1 MKSERIGLR
10 FSRKDDD
17 IVSWLLM
24 LKENKIE
31 QSFAVKALLKAF
43 FLHEHISGGTVK
55 IRHDVLMEPTS
66 IDINE
71 KLLNKDIMNI
81 KTQGMKLASFTKD
94 IIRLFIC
101 IGNEDKCPDYYELQN
116 IHTKYKI
123 RYLNSLL
130 SDNVIESA
138 VSIDSKHLEKDNMGT
153 DLNLV
158 DNSKV
163 KVTDKERSNYTSYP
177 SEKRTSFSEA
187 GKINDDSGSDIIS
200 SESNSKQKSSD
211 GNEQNNDSQKQKIK
225 KRNPLLA
232 QI

>member
-24 LKENKIE
+24 LRENNIE
-31 QSFAVKALLKAF
+31 QSFTVKALLKAF
-43 FLHEHISGGTVK
+43 FLNEHINGGTVK
-55 IRHDVLMEPTS
+55 IRHNVSMEPTS

-71 KLLNKDIMNI
+71 SLLNKDIMNI
-81 KTQGMKLASFTKD
+81 KAQGMKLASFTKD

-101 IGNEDKCPDYYELQN
+101 IGNEDKCPDYCELQN
-116 IHTKYKI
+116 IHTRYKI

-130 SDNVIESA
+130 LDNVIESA
-138 VSIDSKHLEKDNMGT
+138 VSIDKQHIENENTARVLKT
-153 DLNLV
+153 V
-158 DNSKV
+158 DNKP
-163 KVTDKERSNYTSYP
+163 KVTQDEQLDNIPER
-177 SEKRTSFSEA
+177 RDSFSEA
-187 GKINDDSGSDIIS
+187 VKVNKYSELDLIS
-200 SESNSKQKSSD
+200 SERSNQAQL
-211 GNEQNNDSQKQKIK
+211 GNVSNKKHDDKPKMK

>member
-24 LKENKIE
+24 LKENNIE
-31 QSFAVKALLKAF
+31 QSFAIKALLKAF
-43 FLHEHISGGTVK
+43 FLNERISGGTVK
-55 IRHDVLMEPTS
+55 IRHNVSMEPTS

-81 KTQGMKLASFTKD
+81 KAQGMKLASFTKD

-123 RYLNSLL
+123 KYLNSLL
-130 SDNVIESA
+130 SDNVMEAA
-138 VSIDSKHLEKDNMGT
+138 VSIHNEHLEKDNTGI
-153 DLNLV
+153 NLKTV
-158 DNSKV
+158 DNSKEEV
-163 KVTDKERSNYTSYP
+163 MDKEIINYT
-177 SEKRTSFSEA
+177 SEKRTGFSEA
-187 GKINDDSGSDIIS
+187 SKINDNSGQDIIS
-200 SESNSKQKSSD
+200 SENNSKQKLID
-211 GNEQNNDSQKQKIK
+211 GNEQSNDRQKPKIK

>member
-24 LKENKIE
+24 LKENNIE
-31 QSFAVKALLKAF
+31 QSFAIKALLKAF
-43 FLHEHISGGTVK
+43 FLNERISGGTVK
-55 IRHDVLMEPTS
+55 IRHNVSMEPTS

-81 KTQGMKLASFTKD
+81 KAQGMKLASFTKD

-123 RYLNSLL
+123 KYLNSLL
-130 SDNVIESA
+130 SDNVMEAA
-138 VSIDSKHLEKDNMGT
+138 VSIHNEHLEKDNTGI
-153 DLNLV
+153 NLKTV
-158 DNSKV
+158 DNSKEEV
-163 KVTDKERSNYTSYP
+163 MDKEIINYT
-177 SEKRTSFSEA
+177 SEKRTGFSKA
-187 GKINDDSGSDIIS
+187 NKINDNSEQDVIS
-200 SESNSKQKSSD
+200 SENSSKQKLSD
-211 GNEQNNDSQKQKIK
+211 GNEQSNERQKPKIK